1 MVSGRLGNCSWGRD
15 VFLKESDMWNGI
27 IKASLLLVVGVLC
40 GQGVCGDVN
49 DLAAESLGVYKR
61 VEEIKAQR
69 NEATREQGESIR
81 QIESRLNELRPSII
95 EKYNS
100 RIKNYTVEIELLK
113 KKIAELQRKIDEF
126 KNTDPEQRKAE
137 ESRLEAE
144 LGEVRAREQQLGK
157 PFDDKIEQLKRIAGD
172 KRAAFSKAIEEYCLI
187 PGQQYGEVSGSSV
200 SATFGDGLISCR
212 WNDANRK
219 QVAWAHI
226 RLRDKPVVRPGV
238 RKLDDTYYVT
248 THSDSSI
255 WLWAGHFQICF
266 VMSKQEWQG
275 KERLAEAVK
284 QFIDL
289 KGLAMIDA
297 APKVK
302 EKGGPV
308 K

>member
-1 MVSGRLGNCSWGRD
+1 MWSVAIKMLVLFVIAVPAGRTVR
-15 VFLKESDMWNGI
+15 
-27 IKASLLLVVGVLC
+27 
-40 GQGVCGDVN
+40 GDVN
-49 DLAAESLGVYKR
+49 DLAAESLGLYKR
-61 VEEIKAQR
+61 VQEIKAQR
-69 NEATREQGESIR
+69 NEATREQSEGIR
-81 QIESRLNELRPSII
+81 QIESRLNELRPKII

-172 KRAAFSKAIEEYCLI
+172 KRAVFGKAIEEYCLI
-187 PGQQYGEVSGSSV
+187 PGQQYGEVSGSSA

-226 RLRDKPVVRPGV
+226 RL
-238 RKLDDTYYVT
+238 
-248 THSDSSI
+248 
-255 WLWAGHFQICF
+255 
-266 VMSKQEWQG
+266 
-275 KERLAEAVK
+275 
-284 QFIDL
+284 
-289 KGLAMIDA
+289 
-297 APKVK
+297 
-302 EKGGPV
+302 
-308 K
+308 